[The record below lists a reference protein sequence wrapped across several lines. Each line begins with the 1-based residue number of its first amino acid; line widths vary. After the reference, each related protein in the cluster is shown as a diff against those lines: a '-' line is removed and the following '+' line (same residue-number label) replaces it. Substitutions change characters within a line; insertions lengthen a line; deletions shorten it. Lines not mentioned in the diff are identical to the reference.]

1 MSIRQQALRGLKRR
15 LEFED
20 LVEDFQEDK
29 GKITLPRRLHLN
41 TLASFEFADQQEALL
56 QGKHARKEAVAVA
69 HATHSTTPGDP
80 GNLVNPKPQAPPDVP
95 MSPPGPPPPPAGGG
109 ASSVVGPSPTPGGTP
124 RRGGGRQAVAAEMP
138 PPPSM
143 PPPPPPGA
151 ARIKRASG
159 AQHFRMDA
167 DDKRKPPAPAED
179 LDMDDWQ
186 SVDSNSG
193 PPPPPAPGAG
203 AVSVAVATPAIT
215 QLAQAVQM
223 HTSMLEAMH
232 AERMSAHMAQME
244 AQVQGIQH
252 QLLLEKQRQTIP
264 PELVPTQPQNWQA
277 IIKQEIT
284 QGMAFASSLAVPPDQ
299 DPQTAAAIQQQ
310 LAALHAAEHAA
321 HHHAGGGNPEK
332 GVKVSELVK
341 LFDGQSS
348 SGASG
353 SGYPPGDFSH
363 AKVPPQSAAPKFD
376 FSGLARPEKPPTRG
390 EKQKREEV
398 SLRKEDYPNTRAYPR
413 PQPRPARRSAA
424 EKRKAVTQMNK
435 ERQEGFDQ
443 MKAARSE
450 PEPTPAP
457 KAAPKAKA
465 QAKLAAQTTST
476 TAEPRAAPG
485 PNARSTSAPPPRSNR
500 KGNRKFKVT
509 DAS

>member
-1 MSIRQQALRGLKRR
+1 MSLRQQALRGLKRR

-56 QGKHARKEAVAVA
+56 QGQHARREAVAVA
-69 HATHSTTPGDP
+69 HANHTTTPGDP
-80 GNLVNPKPQAPPDVP
+80 GNLLNPKAQAPPDAP
-95 MSPPGPPPPPAGGG
+95 MAPPGPPPAGPGAR
-109 ASSVVGPSPTPGGTP
+109 ASSVVGPSATPGGTP
-124 RRGGGRQAVAAEMP
+124 RRGGGGAAVAAEMP
-138 PPPSM
+138 PPSQPPG
-143 PPPPPPGA
+143 PPPAGA
-151 ARIKRASG
+151 SRVSKREG
-159 AQHFRMDA
+159 TPQYFRMDVDEKKTKAA
-167 DDKRKPPAPAED
+167 DV
-179 LDMDDWQ
+179 DMDDWQ

-252 QLLLEKQRQTIP
+252 QLLLERQRKTVP
-264 PELVPTQPQNWQA
+264 PELVPSQPQNWQQ
-277 IIKQEIT
+277 IIKQQLEFS
-284 QGMAFASSLAVPPDQ
+284 AALPVPDQ
-299 DPQTAAAIQQQ
+299 QPHNAAQIQAQI
-310 LAALHAAEHAA
+310 AAMHAAEHAA
-321 HHHAGGGNPEK
+321 HFHAAAGMNPEK
-332 GVKVSELVK
+332 GIKVSQLVQQ
-341 LFDGQSS
+341 FEGSS

-353 SGYPPGDFSH
+353 SKPEG
-363 AKVPPQSAAPKFD
+363 PKFD
-376 FSGLARPEKPPTRG
+376 FSGLARAEKPPERPP
-390 EKQKREEV
+390 KNKREEV
-398 SLRKEDYPNTRAYPR
+398 SLRKEDYPNTRPYPR

-424 EKRKAVTQMNK
+424 EKRKAAGQLNR

-443 MKAARSE
+443 MKAARTE
-450 PEPTPAP
+450 PAEPTPAP

-465 QAKLAAQTTST
+465 QAKLAAQTTQTSA
-476 TAEPRAAPG
+476 AEPRATPG
-485 PNARSTSAPPPRSNR
+485 PNARATSAPPPRSNR

-509 DAS
+509 DAP